1 VISWFLLP
9 SCGTSGTCASLG
21 FAPTSFDDIPRSRS
35 GELAHLHKLLS
46 QKDVSYKLNSG
57 VAVSLNLS
65 ISRRARLACRVLV
78 LTHGGVVVV
87 EATPSKAISSLKHDD
102 NRIVAQPL
110 RVAGECEQL

>member
-1 VISWFLLP
+1 MISWFSLP

-21 FAPTSFDDIPRSRS
+21 FAPTSTDDIPRSRS

-65 ISRRARLACRVLV
+65 VFRRARLACRVLV
-78 LTHGGVVVV
+78 LTHGGMVVV
-87 EATPSKAISSLKHDD
+87 EAKQSNI
-102 NRIVAQPL
+102 IAQT
-110 RVAGECEQL
+110 